1 MIEMRQM
8 ATEKRMPVSL
18 LMERILSV
26 ITVLGLICLC
36 IGVPL
41 YVAGRASNLFTA
53 AQVGVFLLLIGAV
66 LIGMRILYWIME
78 ELVGRGL
85 DSMGKQNALQTIAR
99 ALSLLIFLTSSL
111 TVKKPMSPIPCFLT
125 DNPFI
130 FASLLPQIA
139 MYGTF

>member
-1 MIEMRQM
+1 MRQM

-26 ITVLGLICLC
+26 ITVLALTCLC

-41 YVAGRASNLFTA
+41 YVAGRALDVFTM

-85 DSMGKQNALQTIAR
+85 DSMGKQNALQRLLEISAR
-99 ALSLLIFLTSSL
+99 
-111 TVKKPMSPIPCFLT
+111 
-125 DNPFI
+125 
-130 FASLLPQIA
+130 
-139 MYGTF
+139 

>member
-36 IGVPL
+36 IGVLL
-41 YVAGRASNLFTA
+41 YVAGRASDLFTV

-85 DSMGKQNALQTIAR
+85 DSMGKQNALQTILEIQLKILPKVLKAYQCLHTVR
-99 ALSLLIFLTSSL
+99 AL
-111 TVKKPMSPIPCFLT
+111 
-125 DNPFI
+125 
-130 FASLLPQIA
+130 
-139 MYGTF
+139 